1 MSTSHSSRRY
11 HSPIIC
17 LLLFAFFVN
26 AEQEC
31 KLSNKAEAAV
41 TLYTTVFATFV
52 STISG
57 NFLESFIMAWISYLP
72 FVRGTFGVGIYTY
85 DAVYHIIHLPS
96 LGRGEDTTHDQY
108 RRRAT
113 LLPKMGTTSFSQEPA
128 SYIVWW
134 LWHTYLPY
142 SQWDWFVTHHKTAD
156 AGLLFVRGVAVG
168 MLLVAMSI
176 DYKTRVIRAI
186 GVMGTFGRRA
196 AYGMC
201 ILSLAARLSLLG
213 LMSTEFILAAIKN
226 PNTTDKKNSTFIPV
240 YIIFSIIWGSI
251 SFLTLKGRD
260 GVDRFGEPLTR
271 TSILFKLFAAPFY
284 CIFTCSLAFAVYLS
298 ANASNGLTL
307 SAFVKCES
315 MSVWNKIRNILF

>member
-1 MSTSHSSRRY
+1 MRSTT
-11 HSPIIC
+11 
-17 LLLFAFFVN
+17 LFIF
-26 AEQEC
+26 Q
-31 KLSNKAEAAV
+31 S
-41 TLYTTVFATFV
+41 
-52 STISG
+52 
-57 NFLESFIMAWISYLP
+57 LE
-72 FVRGTFGVGIYTY
+72 G
-85 DAVYHIIHLPS
+85 
-96 LGRGEDTTHDQY
+96 GEDTTYGQY
-108 RRRAT
+108 TRRST
-113 LLPKMGTTSFSQEPA
+113 LLPTMGTTSFSQEPA

-142 SQWDWFVTHHKTAD
+142 SQWDWFVTHHKTAN

-186 GVMGTFGRRA
+186 GTMGTFGRRA

-226 PNTTDKKNSTFIPV
+226 PNTTDLKNSTFIPV
-240 YIIFSIIWGSI
+240 YIIFSIIWGYASHF
-251 SFLTLKGRD
+251 FLEGSDD
-260 GVDRFGEPLTR
+260 GSRFDGPPQRIL
-271 TSILFKLFAAPFY
+271 ILFKLFPAAFF
-284 CIFTCSLAFAVYLS
+284 CWFTCTLAFAVFKS

-315 MSVWNKIRNILF
+315 TSVWNKIRNILF

>member
-17 LLLFAFFVN
+17 VLLFAFFVN

-31 KLSNKAEAAV
+31 KLSDKAEATV
-41 TLYTTVFATFV
+41 TLYTTVFASFV

-57 NFLESFIMAWISYLP
+57 NLIESFIMAWISYLP
-72 FVRGTFGVGIYTY
+72 FVRGTLGVGIYTY

-96 LGRGEDTTHDQY
+96 LGRGDETTYGQY
-108 RRRAT
+108 TRRST
-113 LLPKMGTTSFSQEPA
+113 LLPTMGTTSFSQEPA

-156 AGLLFVRGVAVG
+156 AGLIFVRGVAVG

-213 LMSTEFILAAIKN
+213 LMSTEFILAAIKIR
-226 PNTTDKKNSTFIPV
+226 TQ
-240 YIIFSIIWGSI
+240 I
-251 SFLTLKGRD
+251 S
-260 GVDRFGEPLTR
+260 
-271 TSILFKLFAAPFY
+271 
-284 CIFTCSLAFAVYLS
+284 
-298 ANASNGLTL
+298 
-307 SAFVKCES
+307 
-315 MSVWNKIRNILF
+315 KIRHSSPSTLFSQ